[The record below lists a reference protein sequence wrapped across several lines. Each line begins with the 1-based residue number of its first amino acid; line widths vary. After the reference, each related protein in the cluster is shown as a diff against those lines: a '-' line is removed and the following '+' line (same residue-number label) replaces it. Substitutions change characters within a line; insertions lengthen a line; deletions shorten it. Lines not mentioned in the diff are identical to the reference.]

1 MAATKDRIM
10 TASAELFRRQGYHG
24 TGVKQIVA
32 EANAPFGS
40 LYHFFPRGKEQLG
53 DEVIRWSGAIYL
65 DLIAA
70 VFDPAPDVATGVHD
84 FFIGAAEVL
93 RDTGYLDAC
102 PIATVAG
109 ETASTS
115 EVLRQATADVFES
128 WLDATVQRF
137 TTAGIPAARAREL
150 AVFTLAALEGAFIL
164 CRSTRT
170 TEALEVAGEAAAAT
184 VRAALPKPARRRTT
198 SV

>member
-1 MAATKDRIM
+1 MAATKDRIL
-10 TASAELFRRQGYHG
+10 TAGAELFRRQGYHG

-70 VFDPAPDVATGVHD
+70 VFDPAPDVATGVRD
-84 FFIGAAEVL
+84 FFAGAAEVL
-93 RDTGYLDAC
+93 RETGYVDAC

-109 ETASTS
+109 EIASTS

-128 WLDATVQRF
+128 WLDAIHQRF
-137 TTAGIPAARAREL
+137 VAAGIPAPRAREL
-150 AVFTLAALEGAFIL
+150 AVLLLAAIEGAFIV
-164 CRSTRT
+164 CRSTQS
-170 TEALEVAGEAAAAT
+170 TEALEVAGEAMAAT
-184 VRAALPKPARRRTT
+184 VRAALPKAAHRRQKA
-198 SV
+198 